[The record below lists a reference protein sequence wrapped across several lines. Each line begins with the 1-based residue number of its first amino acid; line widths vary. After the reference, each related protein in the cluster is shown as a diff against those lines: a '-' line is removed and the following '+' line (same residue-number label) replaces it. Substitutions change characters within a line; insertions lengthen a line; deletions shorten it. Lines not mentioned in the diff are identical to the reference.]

1 MLFCQTRFSQTLASA
16 LLLHDEYVDWLVEIC
31 RFLTGKASA
40 HSRAALS
47 NIVNTSHMWLS
58 KFKLKIVK

>member
-16 LLLHDEYVDWLVEIC
+16 LLLHDEYVDWLREIC

-47 NIVNTSHMWLS
+47 NIVTTTCGYLNLN
-58 KFKLKIVK
+58 